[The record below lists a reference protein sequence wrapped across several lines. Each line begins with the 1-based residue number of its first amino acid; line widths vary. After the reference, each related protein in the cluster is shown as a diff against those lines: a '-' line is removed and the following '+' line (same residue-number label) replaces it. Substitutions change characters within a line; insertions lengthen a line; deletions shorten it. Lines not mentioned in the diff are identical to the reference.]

1 MPKGTKFASFH
12 GSSSSSRG
20 KTLMKHNQPAIQQ
33 SGIILAHTHFCY
45 WKVGGSLSLF
55 PNFAKTRLDYF
66 TSIIHPQIEAVA
78 SSPNSFKE
86 GTTTRAAYQ
95 KAMTFWHANHLTN
108 FFIQRGKFNPRQPNF
123 RPPFIL
129 VENKPKYLIFKK
141 KIPQNYLGL
150 GIGYST

>member
-12 GSSSSSRG
+12 GSSRG
-20 KTLMKHNQPAIQQ
+20 KNFDETQSASHPAERYYT
-33 SGIILAHTHFCY
+33 SAHTLLLLESWRKFEP
-45 WKVGGSLSLF
+45 LF

-150 GIGYST
+150 GVGCSS